1 MIRSAKQFKTALV
14 YDESGKNV
22 DIVRKSLGTQGITV
36 INVSDIS
43 AVNEND
49 SIPDLFV
56 CVANEASV
64 KKMSVEWGNALMHIP
79 VAVVTAQNPVSEP
92 ESSFIHLLS
101 NLNRHKDVMTLFSES
116 DENNP
121 FRNFTEDD
129 LLNALEHGEFQL
141 WYQPV
146 VHAATGAIAGFE
158 ALIRWKDPS
167 TGEIIF
173 PDRFM
178 PVIEGN
184 EFIIPFGFWIIEEA
198 CKMLSEWNTTCTEP
212 GPLRMGIN
220 LSARQFTCPELVER
234 IFKIIDTY
242 NIDPSQIALEI
253 TESTFMEDMST
264 ANIMLLTLRS
274 KNIRIYLDDFG
285 TGFASLSYLLHFPV
299 DTMKIDKSF
308 VKWMHADEQSEEIV
322 KSVISLAH
330 NLKMTVVAEGVEQQE
345 HVDMLRSMGCDYF
358 QGYFYA
364 KPLCFE
370 DATAYMKPAKKNSE

>member
-1 MIRSAKQFKTALV
+1 MVKQ
-14 YDESGKNV
+14 
-22 DIVRKSLGTQGITV
+22 SLGEQGITV
-36 INVSDIS
+36 ISAEDIS
-43 AVNEND
+43 AVHKNE

-56 CVANEASV
+56 CVASEASV
-64 KKMSVEWGNALMHIP
+64 KRMSVEWGNALIHIP
-79 VAVVTAQNPVSEP
+79 VCVVTSKNPAAET
-92 ESSFIHLLS
+92 ESSFMHLLS
-101 NLNRHKDVMTLFSES
+101 NLNQHKDVMTLISGS
-116 DENNP
+116 NENNP
-121 FRNFTEDD
+121 FRNFTEED

-146 VHAATGAIAGFE
+146 VYAATGVISGFE

-167 TGEIIF
+167 TDEIIF

-178 PVIEGN
+178 PAIEGR

-198 CKMLSEWNTTCTEP
+198 CKKIAEWNSSCASDA
-212 GPLRMGIN
+212 PLRVGIN

-285 TGFASLSYLLHFPV
+285 TGFSSLSYLLHFPV
-299 DTMKIDKSF
+299 DTIKIDKSF

-322 KSVISLAH
+322 KSIIMLAH
-330 NLKMTVVAEGVEQQE
+330 NLKMSVVAEGVEQQE
-345 HVDMLRSMGCDYF
+345 HVDMLRTMGCDLF

-370 DATAYMKPAKKNSE
+370 DATTYMQPVKKNPSE